1 MLTCIPTGKRET
13 ENAEKV
19 CSCSVL
25 AGDTRGPCGRAAR
38 ERGTSSLE
46 FASVLLILLSLVL
59 GIMGLGHALYVYHA
73 IGDAARQGTRYAMV
87 RGSACTTWT
96 TACPASATDVQNYV
110 ETVPSGLSAGAM
122 TVTTTWS
129 PNNKPGSTVNVR
141 VQYNYKFIFPL
152 LPSSTVSM
160 SSDSQMVISQ

>member
-1 MLTCIPTGKRET
+1 
-13 ENAEKV
+13 
-19 CSCSVL
+19 
-25 AGDTRGPCGRAAR
+25 
-38 ERGTSSLE
+38 
-46 FASVLLILLSLVL
+46 
-59 GIMGLGHALYVYHA
+59 VYHA

-122 TVTTTWS
+122 TVTTTWT
-129 PNNKPGSTVNVR
+129 PNNKPGSTVNVK